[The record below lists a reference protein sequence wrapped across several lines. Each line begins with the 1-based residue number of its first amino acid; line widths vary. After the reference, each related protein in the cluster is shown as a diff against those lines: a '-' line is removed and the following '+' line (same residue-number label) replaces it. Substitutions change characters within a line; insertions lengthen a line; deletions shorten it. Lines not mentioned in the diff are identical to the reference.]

1 MSNEPNILLSSGGGG
16 TPLRVFKQITCEC
29 GGRYTSQ
36 NKTSHVRTE
45 KHKAFIENKT
55 LVRPCKNF
63 QLRKEFLDEE
73 TLARKRLYINQ
84 KMTERKI
91 RLNAQRS
98 EAGAKPLP
106 EISV

>member
-1 MSNEPNILLSSGGGG
+1 MTNEINEIPK
-16 TPLRVFKQITCEC
+16 RDFKQMTCEC

-36 NKTSHVRTE
+36 NKTSHIRTE
-45 KHKAFIENKT
+45 KHKAFINK
-55 LVRPCKNF
+55 LPYERPCKNF

-91 RLNAQRS
+91 RLKER
-98 EAGAKPLP
+98 ELLLP
-106 EISV
+106 EIPM